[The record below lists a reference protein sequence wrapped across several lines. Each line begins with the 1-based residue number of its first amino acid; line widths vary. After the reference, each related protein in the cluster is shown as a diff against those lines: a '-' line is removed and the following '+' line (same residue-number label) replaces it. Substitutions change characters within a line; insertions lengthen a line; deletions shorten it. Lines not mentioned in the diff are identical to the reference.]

1 MSKYFM
7 VQHNITNSDFYAEHV
22 AGMIAGTPAMG
33 PVSSAQLSIRTQ
45 ILI

>member
-33 PVSSAQLSIRTQ
+33 PVSRTKLSIRALMF
-45 ILI
+45 I